1 MARITDTV
9 KSLLIA
15 NVLFFL
21 GSQLVG
27 DQAYQYFALWFP
39 KNGNFQIWQILT
51 HMFMHA
57 GLAHILF
64 NMFALY
70 MFGSLLER
78 AIGQKRFLF
87 LYFSAGLGAAA
98 LQLIFSYYNY
108 HAGFQELLDA
118 GMTPD
123 KITTLINDA
132 YSQSLHSNSYQV
144 NVPAN
149 IDKDAINSMIGAYM
163 TPMVGASGAIFGV
176 LAAFA
181 IIYPNL
187 PLYLFLIP
195 IPIKAKYL
203 IWGYFFLEVFS
214 GITNIGIFGPSNTA
228 HWAHVGGAVIGFIT
242 MWYWKRN
249 QFNQNRWS

>member
-15 NVLFFL
+15 NILFFL
-21 GSQLVG
+21 GSQLIG
-27 DQAYQYFALWFP
+27 DQAYHYFALWFP
-39 KNGNFQIWQILT
+39 ENPNFRIWQIIT

-57 GLAHILF
+57 SVGHIFF

-70 MFGSLLER
+70 MFGSLLEQ

-87 LYFSAGLGAAA
+87 LYFSAGLAAA
-98 LQLIFSYYNY
+98 GLQIFFTYLNY
-108 HAGFQELLDA
+108 HAGFQELLNA
-118 GMTPD
+118 GMDPNQIRD
-123 KITTLINDA
+123 LIHNA
-132 YSQSLHSNSYQV
+132 YSQALHSNGYSV
-144 NVPAN
+144 NIPNNV
-149 IDKDAINSMIGAYM
+149 DKDAINSMIGAYM

-187 PLYLFLIP
+187 PLYLFFIP

-203 IWGYFFLEVFS
+203 IWGYFLYSVYAA
-214 GITNIGIFGPSNTA
+214 ITGNNILGPSNTA
-228 HWAHVGGAVIGFIT
+228 NWAHVGGAILGFIT
-242 MWYWKRN
+242 MWYWKKN